1 MEILTMLTQSDLER
15 ERYEARLKLERDRIS
30 FEKQM
35 QRLATE
41 GREQGR
47 AEGREEGRAE
57 GREEGRAE
65 GREQGRAEGRAI
77 GELVGRIHTYQELLG
92 QPLTAA
98 EDLLRRSLQE
108 LRHQAEELKKQLNR

>member
-1 MEILTMLTQSDLER
+1 MLTQSDLER

-30 FEKQM
+30 FEKRM

-57 GREEGRAE
+57 GRAEGRTEGRAE
-65 GREQGRAEGRAI
+65 GQAI

-92 QPLTAA
+92 QPLTPT
-98 EDLLRRSLQE
+98 EDLLACLMEDLRRRADE
-108 LRHQAEELKKQLNR
+108 FKQRLNR